1 MEKKIFNTSLNQLI
15 TNFCPGKHTSLN
27 FEHKD
32 CSKSNN
38 GMVATLKTVF
48 ACVNKG
54 SKGKSEMISFM
65 LIKKEK
71 KKERKDLWFQ
81 FKLCF

>member
-1 MEKKIFNTSLNQLI
+1 
-15 TNFCPGKHTSLN
+15 
-27 FEHKD
+27 
-32 CSKSNN
+32 
-38 GMVATLKTVF
+38 MVATLKIVF

-65 LIKKEK
+65 LIKRK

-81 FKLCF
+81 FKLRF